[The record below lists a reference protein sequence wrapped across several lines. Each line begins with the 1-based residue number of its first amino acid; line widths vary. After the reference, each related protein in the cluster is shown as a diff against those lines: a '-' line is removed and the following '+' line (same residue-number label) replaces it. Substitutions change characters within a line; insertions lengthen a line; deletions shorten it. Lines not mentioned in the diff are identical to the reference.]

1 LWRDAVAPA
10 RERVRDRRAGLA
22 AVARAWRLGAPAAR
36 RLGPDLATARRPVRM
51 LDGED
56 EAGADGVVGAALEAD
71 DVLAGGVTPA
81 PVSTAVT
88 GVVST
93 STFGS
98 STLGSASSLA
108 CSSGWSFFA

>member
-56 EAGADGVVGAALEAD
+56 ETGADGVVGAALG
-71 DVLAGGVTPA
+71 VLGGGVA
-81 PVSTAVT
+81 VARVSTAVT
-88 GVVST
+88 GVVSS
-93 STFGS
+93 STLGS

-108 CSSGWSFFA
+108 CSSGWSFLA